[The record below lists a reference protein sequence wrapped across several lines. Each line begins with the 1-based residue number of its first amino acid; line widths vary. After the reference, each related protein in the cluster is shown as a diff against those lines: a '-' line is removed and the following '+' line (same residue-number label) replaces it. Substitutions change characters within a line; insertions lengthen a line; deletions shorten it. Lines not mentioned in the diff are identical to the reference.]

1 VATSIRVDRL
11 QENLKTKRLGRNI
24 FFSHEI
30 GSTNIWAKELATH
43 GTVEGAVT
51 IAETQTAGHGRLGR
65 EWVSPEGGLWFSV
78 ILRPKLRV
86 TQAGKLVFVA
96 GLAVARVL
104 HEMYRLTVEV
114 KWPNDVLV
122 NGKKICGILLET
134 NATGEAVNFVVVGIG
149 INASFDANKAFPE
162 KYRTIA
168 TSLESEL
175 GRRICLEGLFRALL
189 EELETIYDLY
199 TQSGFAMILEQ
210 WKKYARFLGKNVE
223 VTSKDE
229 RLAGLAYDVSLDGAL
244 ILRFEDGTTRPIFA
258 GDVTVRTE

>member
-1 VATSIRVDRL
+1 VTTSIRVDRL

-30 GSTNIWAKELATH
+30 GSTNVWAKELATY
-43 GTVEGAVT
+43 GAVDGAVT

-65 EWVSPEGGLWFSV
+65 EWISPEGGLWFSV

-86 TQAGKLVFVA
+86 TQAAKLVFVA

-149 INASFDANKAFPE
+149 INANFDANEAFPE

-175 GRRICLEGLFRALL
+175 GRRIRLEGLFKALL
-189 EELETIYDLY
+189 EELETVYDLY
-199 TQSGFAMILEQ
+199 IQRGFAMILEQ
-210 WKKYARFLGKNVE
+210 WKKYARFLGKKVE

-229 RLAGLAYDVSLDGAL
+229 RLTGLAYDVSLEGAL